1 MAVIILKLWRKLVFN
16 YFRNRS
22 DYFFN
27 ITNPRTLVLSLSRKK
42 EKVTNLCMNVKIV
55 YDDVIRNVKLSKNNF
70 DVFAID
76 IERARDHQ
84 THNYLEGTNFELILI
99 KARKYYLNEKDKPS
113 SSNILNNCPNK
124 EEILRIYNNDVCEID
139 ALVGV
144 RFYY

>member
-27 ITNPRTLVLSLSRKK
+27 ITDPRTLVLSLSRKK

-84 THNYLEGTNFELILI
+84 THNYVEGF
-99 KARKYYLNEKDKPS
+99 D
-113 SSNILNNCPNK
+113 
-124 EEILRIYNNDVCEID
+124 
-139 ALVGV
+139 
-144 RFYY
+144 F

>member
-1 MAVIILKLWRKLVFN
+1 
-16 YFRNRS
+16 
-22 DYFFN
+22 
-27 ITNPRTLVLSLSRKK
+27 
-42 EKVTNLCMNVKIV
+42 MNVKIV

-84 THNYLEGTNFELILI
+84 TNNYVEGTHFELILI
-99 KARKYYLNEKDKPS
+99 KARKYYLNEKEKPS

-144 RFYY
+144 RFYH